1 MSFIPTYQF
10 IVPFPAVFDLS
21 EKQPRE
27 FTNNLKSELERII
40 PEAGSSAANH
50 YNKREFKLIPVLY
63 EEQIIA
69 MNSKKLSHES

>member
-1 MSFIPTYQF
+1 MSFIPTHQF

-40 PEAGSSAANH
+40 PEAGSSALRRADYCNEQQ
-50 YNKREFKLIPVLY
+50 KIIP
-63 EEQIIA
+63 
-69 MNSKKLSHES
+69 